1 MSGYNNSNS
10 YIENIPHIK
19 LYLKLTTTKFT
30 ENAVLIGNYIVDSS
44 NITFSLD
51 YIYCN
56 NKINIILTGNS
67 HLYIQNNNNHINIK
81 DILESQRKLI
91 YSINY
96 YSFKSSQSKTLFYT
110 KYPKSFD
117 NVERI
122 S

>member
-1 MSGYNNSNS
+1 M
-10 YIENIPHIK
+10 
-19 LYLKLTTTKFT
+19 YLKLTTTKFT
-30 ENAVLIGNYIVDSS
+30 ENAFLIGNY
-44 NITFSLD
+44 NIKFSFD
-51 YIYCN
+51 CIYCN

-81 DILESQRKLI
+81 DILECQRKLI